1 MVVSLTDEMEAEVR
15 REVERVYRSKQ
26 GAVSI
31 FFEMLIRKYLDG
43 DGDGDGSASDEFVTF
58 VRRSGPEVRPVT

>member
-15 REVERVYRSKQ
+15 KEVERVYRSKQ

-31 FFEMLIRKYLDG
+31 FFEMLIRTYLDG
-43 DGDGDGSASDEFVTF
+43 GSAPDEISPFH
-58 VRRSGPEVRPVT
+58 VRRSGPEVKAVT